1 MPSDTRP
8 APQDQEPP
16 ADRGTVA
23 PRVTAAAMLSQPA
36 VWLSPVVIGAALF
49 ALITLIYLGVIVNP
63 TSHLRGLPVLIVNE
77 DTAVRTPAGTV
88 DLGREITG
96 QLTRTPAVADRLA
109 FTVTTLGGAQGT
121 MDSDGAYAALI
132 IPPHFS
138 ADVTALAGAAYPR
151 GQAPALPAL
160 TLLTNV
166 RAGSLGVSLA
176 TGVLQPAVAALS
188 LHVGTQLEH
197 AASPAATAYAPAR
210 ALLANP
216 VGLVSASYRPLP
228 ANAGLGQTPF
238 FIALFV
244 VLCGF
249 IGAILINSAFDSI
262 IGFAITEVG
271 PVWRLRPPQR
281 ITRFHT
287 LISKWAIAVVACP
300 AMVAAM
306 LAIAAGVLD
315 MDAPHLWELWLFGS
329 YAAIAIAIGTLALI
343 AALGTLGQLVA
354 LLVFVY
360 VSLASSGGTI
370 PLQAVPGVYQF
381 FADFEPLRQILG
393 GTRAILYFNAIGD
406 AGLDRG
412 LVLIT
417 IGLAVGLVIG
427 AAATLWYDHSGRSRI
442 QPRPAPATAPADR
455 AGITSTG

>member
-1 MPSDTRP
+1 MSSTSSETGPVRE
-8 APQDQEPP
+8 AEEPP
-16 ADRGTVA
+16 AGRGPVA
-23 PRVTAAAMLSQPA
+23 SRVTAGTILHQPA
-36 VWLSPVVIGAALF
+36 VWIMPVVIGAVLF
-49 ALITLIYLGVIVNP
+49 GLISLIYLGVIVNP

-77 DTAVRTPAGTV
+77 DSAVRTQTGTV

-96 QLTRTPAVADRLA
+96 QLMRTPAVSDRLA
-109 FTVTTLGGAQGT
+109 FTVTTLGGAQEK
-121 MDSDGAYAALI
+121 MDSDGAYATLI

-160 TLLTNV
+160 TVLTNV

-188 LHVGTQLEH
+188 HQVGTRLVH

-216 VGLVSASYRPLP
+216 VGLVSVPYRPLP

-249 IGAILINSAFDSI
+249 IGAILINSAFDSV
-262 IGFAITEVG
+262 IGYAITEVG
-271 PVWRLRPPQR
+271 PVWRLRPPQQ
-281 ITRFHT
+281 ITRWHT
-287 LISKWAIAVVACP
+287 LIAKWAIAAVAAP
-300 AMVAAM
+300 VMVAVV
-306 LAIAAGVLD
+306 LAIAAGVLR

-329 YAAIAIAIGTLALI
+329 YAAATIAIGTLALT
-343 AALGTLGQLVA
+343 AALGTLGQLVG

-381 FADFEPLRQILG
+381 FAYFEPLRQILG

-412 LVLIT
+412 LILIT

-427 AAATLWYDHSGRSRI
+427 AAATLWYDHTGRTRI
-442 QPRPAPATAPADR
+442 QPQSRLATTA
-455 AGITSTG
+455 

>member
-1 MPSDTRP
+1 
-8 APQDQEPP
+8 
-16 ADRGTVA
+16 
-23 PRVTAAAMLSQPA
+23 
-36 VWLSPVVIGAALF
+36 
-49 ALITLIYLGVIVNP
+49 
-63 TSHLRGLPVLIVNE
+63 
-77 DTAVRTPAGTV
+77 
-88 DLGREITG
+88 
-96 QLTRTPAVADRLA
+96 
-109 FTVTTLGGAQGT
+109 

-138 ADVTALAGAAYPR
+138 ADVTALASGAYPR
-151 GQAPALPAL
+151 GQAPALPTL

-176 TGVLQPAVAALS
+176 IGVLQPAVAALS
-188 LHVGTQLEH
+188 LQVGTRLEG
-197 AASPAATAYAPAR
+197 AASPAVAVYAPAR

-216 VGLVSASYRPLP
+216 VGLVSATYRPLP

-249 IGAILINSAFDSI
+249 IGAIL
-262 IGFAITEVG
+262 V
-271 PVWRLRPPQR
+271 
-281 ITRFHT
+281 
-287 LISKWAIAVVACP
+287 AVV
-300 AMVAAM
+300 
-306 LAIAAGVLD
+306 LAIAAGVLR

-329 YAAIAIAIGTLALI
+329 YAAATIAIGTLALT

-381 FADFEPLRQILG
+381 FANFEPLRQILG
-393 GTRAILYFNAIGD
+393 GTRAILYFNSIGD
-406 AGLDRG
+406 AGLNRG
-412 LVLIT
+412 LILVT

-427 AAATLWYDHSGRSRI
+427 AAATLWYDHTGRTR
-442 QPRPAPATAPADR
+442 RPPQVQSAT
-455 AGITSTG
+455 TT

>member
-1 MPSDTRP
+1 MPSETRP
-8 APQDQEPP
+8 AQQDQEPP

-36 VWLSPVVIGAALF
+36 VWLSPVVIGAVLF
-49 ALITLIYLGVIVNP
+49 ALISIIYLGVIVNP
-63 TSHLRGLPVLIVNE
+63 TSHLRGLPVVIVNE
-77 DTAVRTPAGTV
+77 DTAVRTQAGPV

-96 QLTRTPAVADRLA
+96 KLLTTPAVSDRLG
-109 FTVTTLGGAQGT
+109 FTVTTLSGAEES
-121 MDSDGAYAALI
+121 MNSDGAYAALI

-166 RAGSLGVSLA
+166 RAGSLGTSLA
-176 TGVLQPAVAALS
+176 TGVLEPAVAALS
-188 LHVGTQLEH
+188 RQLGTQLVH

-249 IGAILINSAFDSI
+249 IGAILINSAFDSM
-262 IGFAITEVG
+262 IGYAITEVG
-271 PVWRLRPPQR
+271 PVWRLRPPEQ
-281 ITRFHT
+281 ITRWHT
-287 LISKWAIAVVACP
+287 LLAKWAIAAVTAPILVAVVLA
-300 AMVAAM
+300 VAAGA
-306 LAIAAGVLD
+306 LG

-329 YAAIAIAIGTLALI
+329 YAAATIAIGTLALT
-343 AALGTLGQLVA
+343 AALGTLGQLVG

-360 VSLASSGGTI
+360 ISLASSGGTI

-381 FADFEPLRQILG
+381 FANFEPLRQILG
-393 GTRAILYFNAIGD
+393 GTRAILYFNAIGN

-412 LVLIT
+412 LILIT

-427 AAATLWYDHSGRSRI
+427 AAATLWYDHTGRTRI
-442 QPRPAPATAPADR
+442 QSRGQPATTPDT

>member
-1 MPSDTRP
+1 MPSETTP
-8 APQDQEPP
+8 AHQDQEPP
-16 ADRGTVA
+16 AGRGTAA
-23 PRVTAAAMLSQPA
+23 PRVTAGAMLSQPA

-49 ALITLIYLGVIVNP
+49 ALISVVYLGVIVNP
-63 TSHLRGLPVLIVNE
+63 TSHLRGLPVVIVNE
-77 DTAVRTPAGTV
+77 DTAVRTQAGPV
-88 DLGREITG
+88 DLGREITAK
-96 QLTRTPAVADRLA
+96 LLSTPAVSDRLA
-109 FTVTTLGGAQGT
+109 FTVTSLGGAKES

-160 TLLTNV
+160 TMLTNV

-188 LHVGTQLEH
+188 LQLGTRLVH
-197 AASPAATAYAPAR
+197 TASPAVTAYAPAR

-216 VGLVSASYRPLP
+216 VGLVSSSYRPLP

-249 IGAILINSAFDSI
+249 IGAILINSAFDSF
-262 IGFAITEVG
+262 IGYAITEIG
-271 PVWRLRPPQR
+271 PVWRLRPPEQ
-281 ITRFHT
+281 ITRWHT
-287 LISKWAIAVVACP
+287 LLAKWAIAAVTAPILVAVVLA
-300 AMVAAM
+300 VAAGA
-306 LAIAAGVLD
+306 LG
-315 MDAPHLWELWLFGS
+315 MDAPHLFELWLFGS
-329 YAAIAIAIGTLALI
+329 YAAATIAIGTLALT
-343 AALGTLGQLVA
+343 AALGTLGQLVG

-360 VSLASSGGTI
+360 ISLASSGGTI

-381 FADFEPLRQILG
+381 FANFEPLRQILG
-393 GTRAILYFNAIGD
+393 GTRAILYFNAIGN
-406 AGLDRG
+406 AGLNRG
-412 LVLIT
+412 LILIT

-427 AAATLWYDHSGRSRI
+427 AAATLWYDHTGRSRI
-442 QPRPAPATAPADR
+442 QPRPASATAPADR

>member
-1 MPSDTRP
+1 MPSETRP
-8 APQDQEPP
+8 DHQDQEPP
-16 ADRGTVA
+16 AGRETVP
-23 PRVTAAAMLSQPA
+23 PRVTAGTMLSQPA
-36 VWLSPVVIGAALF
+36 VWLSPVVIGAVLF
-49 ALITLIYLGVIVNP
+49 ALITVVYLGVIVNP
-63 TSHLRGLPVLIVNE
+63 TSHLRGLPVVIVNE
-77 DTAVRTPAGTV
+77 DTAVRTQAGPV

-96 QLTRTPAVADRLA
+96 KLLSTPAVSDRLA
-109 FTVTTLGGAQGT
+109 FTVTTLGGAEQS
-121 MDSDGAYAALI
+121 MNSDGAYAALI

-160 TLLTNV
+160 RMLTNV

-176 TGVLQPAVAALS
+176 SGVLQPAVAALS
-188 LHVGTQLEH
+188 VQVGTRLVH
-197 AASPAATAYAPAR
+197 TASPAAMAYAPAR

-262 IGFAITEVG
+262 IGYAITEIG
-271 PVWRLRPPQR
+271 PVWRLRPPQQ
-281 ITRFHT
+281 ITRWHT
-287 LISKWAIAVVACP
+287 LLAKWAIAAVTAPILVAVML
-300 AMVAAM
+300 AVAAG
-306 LAIAAGVLD
+306 LLG
-315 MDAPHLWELWLFGS
+315 MDAPHLFELWLFGS
-329 YAAIAIAIGTLALI
+329 YAAATIAIGTLALT
-343 AALGTLGQLVA
+343 AALGTLGQLVG

-393 GTRAILYFNAIGD
+393 GTRAILYFDAIGD

-412 LVLIT
+412 VVLIT

-427 AAATLWYDHSGRSRI
+427 AAATLWYDHTGRTRI
-442 QPRPAPATAPADR
+442 QSRGQPATTPDT